1 MWPVSWT
8 GFIIGRVLRPRSRSG
23 FAAVGCGT
31 IEGVPASCPET
42 GAMLEL
48 RDSALKIA
56 ATLQA
61 VKEPDPLRLELRN
74 HSPATAA

>member
-1 MWPVSWT
+1 
-8 GFIIGRVLRPRSRSG
+8 
-23 FAAVGCGT
+23 
-31 IEGVPASCPET
+31 
-42 GAMLEL
+42 MLEL